1 MNPTKEKEEGAGG
14 KPLRDND
21 SEEIKKGK
29 RGRDYD
35 KQGGG
40 RRKHNYLNTHLV

>member
-1 MNPTKEKEEGAGG
+1 MMGQNPTKEKKEGAGG

-29 RGRDYD
+29 R
-35 KQGGG
+35 
-40 RRKHNYLNTHLV
+40 RRETNIKENKR